1 MATYSKRLKKK
12 KGTIGRRNE
21 NLQYITS
28 LGLSVDSQ

>member
-1 MATYSKRLKKK
+1 MATYSKHLKKET
-12 KGTIGRRNE
+12 TIGRRNE

>member
-1 MATYSKRLKKK
+1 MATYGKRLRKE
-12 KGTIGRRNE
+12 TIGRRNE

>member
-1 MATYSKRLKKK
+1 MATYSKRLKKET
-12 KGTIGRRNE
+12 TIGHRNE